1 MDDLLREF
9 LTESGEHLDTV
20 DTELVRFEQDPNNQ
34 TILRNIFR
42 LVHTIKGTCG
52 FLGLPRLEALAHAA
66 ETLMGRFRD
75 GVAASSASV
84 TLILAT
90 LDRLKAILAD
100 LEATGTEPAGSDAD
114 LIEALERMSESK
126 PAPAPEPVLPEPALP
141 EPVLPEPVARETKP
155 GEVTLDDLEA
165 AFLAAPGPDDEV
177 PAPAAVAA
185 PTPPPPVKAEKAE
198 RSEGEGESA
207 IVKVQTIRVNV
218 DTLEHLMTMVSELVL
233 TRNQLLEIA
242 RRHEDSAY
250 KAPLQRL
257 SHVTAE
263 LQDGV
268 MKTRMQPIGNAWQK
282 LPRVVRDLSAELGKQ
297 IELVMLGAET
307 ELDRQVLEVIKD
319 PLTHMVRNSADHGLE
334 STAARVAAGKPA
346 RGTIK
351 LAAFHEGGTIT
362 IEISDDGRGL
372 DLAAIREKAVER
384 GLAPRAELERMTD
397 AQVAKFIFHAG
408 FSTAAAVTSVS
419 GRGVGMDV
427 VKTNIETIGGI
438 IDIATNRGRG
448 TTFTIKIP
456 LTLAIVAALIVRAGD
471 HRFALPQVAVLE
483 LVRIDAGAQR
493 IERINGSPVLRLR
506 ERLLPI
512 VSLTGI
518 LGREAQAE
526 DAEQT
531 GFVVV
536 AQVGRQRFGIRV
548 DEVFHTEEIVVK
560 PMSAKLRHIPLFAG
574 NTILGDGAVVLIVDP
589 NGVARQVAQGAPG
602 SGSPAD
608 AEVAD
613 AEAVDAKTTLLV
625 FRGGRGSFKAVPL
638 SLVTRLEE
646 IEAKDVEWLGGR
658 PLIQYRGRL
667 MPLVP
672 ADEAITI
679 RSEGRQALVVFSEG
693 DRAMGLVVDEIV
705 DIVEERLDIEIAAER
720 SDLIGSAVLR
730 GRATDIINIAHFLP
744 LAYDDWAR
752 GPRKPQAQASTL
764 LLVDDSAFFREML
777 SPVLKAAGYQVV
789 TVGGAEA
796 AMAALQADARISV
809 VVTDLE
815 MPGRSG
821 FDLVAAMRGADRR
834 LAGLPVIGLSG
845 AVGAEAVARARRLAI
860 RSASRGRQPTPTP
873 TGPRPARRTISSRS
887 TSGRPCSGS
896 RSSGSTTCSC
906 PRASRRC
913 PWRRRRSSACSTCAG
928 ASSPPCACA
937 AASACRRRRPP
948 TARPSAWRSAWSRAG
963 RPSPSSSTGS
973 ARC

>member
-20 DTELVRFEQDPNNQ
+20 DAELVRFEQDPNNQ

-75 GVAASSASV
+75 GLPATSESV
-84 TLILAT
+84 TVILST

-100 LEATGTEPAGSDAD
+100 LEATGTEPAGSDDD
-114 LIEALERMSESK
+114 LISELDRLASAEPEPQAA
-126 PAPAPEPVLPEPALP
+126 PAPAPEPVLPD
-141 EPVLPEPVARETKP
+141 PVSRELKP
-155 GEVTLDDLEA
+155 GEVTLDELEA
-165 AFLAAPGPDDEV
+165 AFLAAPGPGEADFAAPVSAPVEAPKAEAPKV
-177 PAPAAVAA
+177 EAPKVEAPKAAAPKAVEPKPAA
-185 PTPPPPVKAEKAE
+185 PKAEPAE
-198 RSEGEGESA
+198 AESA
-207 IVKVQTIRVNV
+207 RAEPAGDTEAVVATETTAAGSKIQTIRVNV

-242 RRHEDSAY
+242 RRHEDSSY
-250 KAPLQRL
+250 KVPLQRL

-263 LQDGV
+263 LQEGV
-268 MKTRMQPIGNAWQK
+268 MKTRMQPIGSAWQK

-297 IELVMLGAET
+297 IDLVMVGAET

-334 STAARVAAGKPA
+334 STAGRIAAGKPA
-346 RGTIK
+346 RGTIR
-351 LAAFHEGGTIT
+351 LAAYHEGGTIT
-362 IEISDDGRGL
+362 IEIADDGKGL
-372 DLAAIREKAVER
+372 DLAAIRKKAVER
-384 GLAPRAELERMTD
+384 GLAAQADVERMTD
-397 AQVAKFIFHAG
+397 AQVAKFIFDAG

-438 IDIATNRGRG
+438 IDIATTAGRG

-456 LTLAIVAALIVRAGD
+456 LTLAIVAALIVRAGE

-483 LVRIDAGAQR
+483 LVRVDAGAQR
-493 IERINGSPVLRLR
+493 VERINGSPVLRLR

-512 VSLTGI
+512 VSLTGL
-518 LGREAQAE
+518 LGQSGGQGDETAQA
-526 DAEQT
+526 

-536 AQVGRQRFGIRV
+536 AQVGRERFGILV

-560 PMSAKLRHIPLFAG
+560 PMSAKLRHIPMFAG
-574 NTILGDGAVVLIVDP
+574 NTILGDGAVVLIIDP
-589 NGVARQVAQGAPG
+589 NGVARQVAQGVQG
-602 SGSPAD
+602 SSGHAD
-608 AEVAD
+608 SD
-613 AEAVDAKTTLLV
+613 AEAEASEMGDTKTTLLV
-625 FRGGRGSFKAVPL
+625 FKGGQGSFKAVPL

-646 IEAKDVEWLGGR
+646 IECDKVEWLGGR

-672 ADEAITI
+672 ADPAITI
-679 RSEGRQALVVFSEG
+679 RSEGTQALVVFSDGE
-693 DRAMGLVVDEIV
+693 RAMGLVVDEIV
-705 DIVEERLDIEIAAER
+705 DIVEERLDIEIAADR

-752 GPRKPQAQASTL
+752 GPKRAEQVSTL
-764 LLVDDSAFFREML
+764 LLVDDSAFFRDML

-789 TVGGAEA
+789 TA
-796 AMAALQADARISV
+796 ASTDAALSILQSDPRIEV

-821 FDLVAAMRGADRR
+821 FDLVAAMRSGEPRV
-834 LAGLPVIGLSG
+834 AGLPVIGLTG
-845 AVGAEAVARARRLAI
+845 TVGADAVERARSLAI
-860 RSASRGRQPTPTP
+860 TDLVAKFDRSGL
-873 TGPRPARRTISSRS
+873 I
-887 TSGRPCSGS
+887 
-896 RSSGSTTCSC
+896 
-906 PRASRRC
+906 
-913 PWRRRRSSACSTCAG
+913 
-928 ASSPPCACA
+928 A
-937 AASACRRRRPP
+937 ALAEINP
-948 TARPSAWRSAWSRAG
+948 TAVSQAA
-963 RPSPSSSTGS
+963 
-973 ARC
+973 

>member
-20 DTELVRFEQDPNNQ
+20 DAELVRFEQDPNNQ

-75 GVAASSASV
+75 GLPATSESV
-84 TLILAT
+84 TVILST

-100 LEATGTEPAGSDAD
+100 LEATGTEPAGSDDD
-114 LIEALERMSESK
+114 LISELDRLASAEPAPQAA
-126 PAPAPEPVLPEPALP
+126 PAPAPEPVLPD
-141 EPVLPEPVARETKP
+141 PVSRELKP
-155 GEVTLDDLEA
+155 GEVTLDELEA
-165 AFLAAPGPDDEV
+165 AFLAAPGPGEADFAAPVSAPVEAPKAEAPKV
-177 PAPAAVAA
+177 EAPKAEAPKPAAPKAVEPKPAA
-185 PTPPPPVKAEKAE
+185 PKAEPAE
-198 RSEGEGESA
+198 AESA
-207 IVKVQTIRVNV
+207 RAEPAGDTEAVVATETTAAGSKIQTIRVNV

-242 RRHEDSAY
+242 RRHEDSSY
-250 KAPLQRL
+250 KVPLQRL

-263 LQDGV
+263 LQEGV
-268 MKTRMQPIGNAWQK
+268 MKTRMQPIGSAWQK

-297 IELVMLGAET
+297 IDLVMVGAET

-334 STAARVAAGKPA
+334 STAGRIAAGKPA
-346 RGTIK
+346 RGTIR
-351 LAAFHEGGTIT
+351 LAAYHEGGTIT
-362 IEISDDGRGL
+362 IEIADDGKGL
-372 DLAAIREKAVER
+372 DLAAIRKKAVER
-384 GLAPRAELERMTD
+384 GLAAQADVERMTD
-397 AQVAKFIFHAG
+397 AQVAKFIFDAG

-438 IDIATNRGRG
+438 IDIATTAGRG

-456 LTLAIVAALIVRAGD
+456 LTLAIVAALIVRAGE

-483 LVRIDAGAQR
+483 LVRVDAGAQR
-493 IERINGSPVLRLR
+493 VERINGSPVLRLR

-512 VSLTGI
+512 VSLTGL
-518 LGREAQAE
+518 LGQSGGQGDETAQA
-526 DAEQT
+526 

-536 AQVGRQRFGIRV
+536 AQVGRERFGILV

-560 PMSAKLRHIPLFAG
+560 PMSAKLRHIPMFAG
-574 NTILGDGAVVLIVDP
+574 NTILGDGAVVLIIDP
-589 NGVARQVAQGAPG
+589 NGVARQVAQGVQG
-602 SGSPAD
+602 SSGHAD
-608 AEVAD
+608 SD
-613 AEAVDAKTTLLV
+613 AEAEASEMGDTKTTLLV
-625 FRGGRGSFKAVPL
+625 FKGGQGSFKAVPL

-646 IEAKDVEWLGGR
+646 IECDKVEWLGGR

-672 ADEAITI
+672 ADPAITI
-679 RSEGRQALVVFSEG
+679 RSEGTQALVVFSDGE
-693 DRAMGLVVDEIV
+693 RAMGLVVDEIV
-705 DIVEERLDIEIAAER
+705 DLVEERLDIEIAADR

-752 GPRKPQAQASTL
+752 GPKRAEQVSTL
-764 LLVDDSAFFREML
+764 LLVDDSAFFRDML

-789 TVGGAEA
+789 TAASPEA
-796 AMAALQADARISV
+796 ALSILQSDPRIEV

-821 FDLVAAMRGADRR
+821 FDLVAAMRSGEPRV
-834 LAGLPVIGLSG
+834 AGLPVIGLTG
-845 AVGAEAVARARRLAI
+845 TVGADAVERARSLAI
-860 RSASRGRQPTPTP
+860 TDLVAKFDRSGL
-873 TGPRPARRTISSRS
+873 I
-887 TSGRPCSGS
+887 
-896 RSSGSTTCSC
+896 
-906 PRASRRC
+906 
-913 PWRRRRSSACSTCAG
+913 
-928 ASSPPCACA
+928 A
-937 AASACRRRRPP
+937 ALAEINP
-948 TARPSAWRSAWSRAG
+948 TAVSQAA
-963 RPSPSSSTGS
+963 
-973 ARC
+973 